1 MAEECHD
8 LALVQLEVEVVD
20 GHLGGAAVLVDP
32 PETHDAEALL
42 EALLEAG
49 VDVQGM
55 DCVLCRKTRKVTIYF
70 CFRSRGFVPPLLA
83 DRKTRV

>member
-32 PETHDAEALL
+32 SETHDAEALL

-49 VDVQGM
+49 VDVQGV
-55 DCVLCRKTRKVTIYF
+55 DCVLCRRDKEGDTALLLLSFAKV
-70 CFRSRGFVPPLLA
+70 RSTA
-83 DRKTRV
+83 IC

>member
-8 LALVQLEVEVVD
+8 LTLVELEVEVVHR
-20 GHLGGAAVLVDP
+20 HLGGPAVLVDP
-32 PETHDAEALL
+32 SKAHDAQALL

-55 DCVLCRKTRKVTIYF
+55 DCVLCKRDREGDTETLL
-70 CFRSRGFVPPLLA
+70 CFRLLVFDSRQDA
-83 DRKTRV
+83 